1 MSRPICAQSLLPPGP
16 SCPPCR
22 TRRGASLLYVI
33 ASIVLLA
40 TLAAAIAVFS
50 GASAVSQA
58 THAPSLAAYY
68 LALAGL
74 NHAAAMPTADL
85 AALEGGPGLT
95 CVLGDG
101 DFTLTVLGRDAQG
114 DIGVMATGTV
124 DSGDARRSACSLP
137 GTIDGGISPISFA
150 NDLEEFGLPVTS
162 GDTADGIIAVDLD
175 NRVAVFG
182 NNTQFSYGCLWY
194 RGSRDWCDSGKCQF
208 GAGLRAY
215 FRFAFAA
222 VPAGARAG
230 DGFTFAL
237 VNAADNDATR
247 SGGREGMGELLG
259 YAGPGNTADGQGLA
273 PPKFAVEFDTYA
285 NQGTGTPDAANSRAD
300 GTDGD
305 HAALVFWGMDRD
317 AGKCA
322 TTGKGYVCSQD
333 DNRHSRP
340 GTEDVGMVDS
350 GDMPRNSAN
359 TMAAGDYVRQKNRQD
374 WLRSAPHA
382 VRIEVD
388 RETVA
393 DAMGQYRYRI
403 RVWIDCDACDDVTT
417 AYGAATAT
425 LSRTVSLSGEM
436 HDKFERVLFGWTEAT
451 GEAVQRVAVSD
462 FKLLFLE

>member
-1 MSRPICAQSLLPPGP
+1 
-16 SCPPCR
+16 
-22 TRRGASLLYVI
+22 LYVI

-50 GASAVSQA
+50 GASAVSQT
-58 THAPSLAAYY
+58 THATSLAAYY

-74 NHAAAMPTADL
+74 NHAAAMPKADL
-85 AALEGGPGLT
+85 EALEGGPGLN
-95 CVLGDG
+95 CALGDG
-101 DFTLTVLGRDAQG
+101 GFTLTVLGRDAQG
-114 DIGVMATGTV
+114 DFRVAATGTV
-124 DSGDARRSACSLP
+124 DPGGARRSACSLP
-137 GTIDGGISPISFA
+137 GTVDGGSGLISFE
-150 NDLEEFGLPVTS
+150 NDLEDFDPPVTS
-162 GDTADGIIAVDLD
+162 GGAADGVISVDLD

-182 NNTQFSYGCLWY
+182 NNAQFSYGCLWY
-194 RGSRDWCDSGKCQF
+194 RGSRNWCDAGRCLF
-208 GAGLRAY
+208 GTGLRAY
-215 FRFAFAA
+215 FRFEFGAI
-222 VPAGARAG
+222 PAGMGAG

-237 VNAADNDATR
+237 INAAENDATR

-259 YAGPGNTADGQGLA
+259 YAGPGNTADGQGLV

-300 GTDGD
+300 GAGGD

-322 TTGKGYVCSQD
+322 TTGKGYICSQD

-359 TMAAGDYVRQKNRQD
+359 TASSGDYVRQKNRQD

-393 DAMGQYRYRI
+393 DAMGQHRYRI
-403 RVWIDCDACDDVTT
+403 RAWIDCDACDDMTA
-417 AYGAATAT
+417 AYGAKAAT

-451 GEAVQRVAVSD
+451 GEAVQRVSISD